1 MPINHSKGQR
11 DLGYVGMNG
20 NIKRREWVAVVW
32 LGCLLLSAPA
42 QTASFDCAKA
52 GTKVEH
58 IICDNSEISKLDDE
72 LAQAYKSALQ
82 DQVQLDAIKQAQ
94 KNWIKERNGCA
105 DAVCVKEAYEARIEI
120 FFASKPIKSAS
131 MAGMIGDQNAKYV
144 IFGQGQGQTFCEAI
158 LVALNKK
165 KISDDYRP
173 CMSKEILKLPG
184 VTDPQWEKL
193 DLAQHEELAKKIIA
207 INIVGTSE
215 YFREQKLSPDM
226 YPTPE
231 GLQRVLDNAKKKGGE
246 LFTLK
251 LSPPLFGDRILA
263 TLRYKDPMCAW
274 PPQTRT
280 WRPTGERSDAAWV
293 TSDLKEIASGPGL
306 FDSRAARPVLY
317 RGKLYLVRPYGT
329 NDELEVFVAHREVL
343 ATVCDIRMSI
353 TANTQGE
360 E

>member
-1 MPINHSKGQR
+1 
-11 DLGYVGMNG
+11 MNKVITG
-20 NIKRREWVAVVW
+20 NTWRIFCAFVLLAVAT
-32 LGCLLLSAPA
+32 STQA
-42 QTASFDCAKA
+42 ASFDCAKA
-52 GTKVEH
+52 STKVEH
-58 IICDNSEISKLDDE
+58 IICDTPEISKLDDE
-72 LAQAYKSALQ
+72 LAQAYKAALQ
-82 DQVQLDAIKQAQ
+82 DQVQVDAIKQAQ

-120 FFASKPIKSAS
+120 FLASKPIKLAS

-165 KISDDYRP
+165 KVSDDYSP
-173 CMSKEILKLPG
+173 CMSEEILKLPG
-184 VTDPQWEKL
+184 VTDPEWEKL

-231 GLQRVLDNAKKKGGE
+231 GLQRVLENAKKHGAE
-246 LFTLK
+246 LFILK
-251 LSPPLFGDRILA
+251 LSPELFGDRILA
-263 TLRYKDPMCAW
+263 TFRYKDTMCAW

-280 WRPTGERSDAAWV
+280 WRPSGERADAAWV
-293 TSDLKEIASGPGL
+293 TPDLKEIASGHGL
-306 FDSRAARPVLY
+306 FDSRAARPVLF
-317 RGKLYLVRPYGT
+317 RGRFYMVRPYGT
-329 NDELEVFVAHREVL
+329 NMDLEVFVPQREVL

-353 TANTQGE
+353 TAKTQGE
-360 E
+360 K